1 MLGFSAIADSPI
13 ADIREDQYLVLTSQT
28 LSLTLN
34 SAAATAAANAAA
46 SSQNLVTTLNSLTIQ
61 AAANYALQSQNLALT
76 ITPVIVSGDALPP
89 TLDSQSL
96 ATTLS
101 SVTVEVQPPTFDS
114 QSLTLSLNA
123 VTITTEVNA
132 LLGTQTL
139 NATLNSVGLSADQVL
154 DLTSQSLALTLN
166 SVAIATEVN
175 ALLSSQSLTLTQNH
189 VLNSTD
195 QTVGV
200 TGFSIASTLNSF
212 RSFWVDIFTTQIPE
226 IPYDDASIASTPI
239 CYTPPEPTTDTSVQG
254 NWNEIT
260 LDAVVDGQDCAI
272 GSQPICVGV
281 NYTNTEL
288 LVVAVNG
295 AGAITQIAIKHTA
308 LYDEVPNNPVSV
320 VETNGGSGATFN
332 ISYTLNVAVSVAIVN
347 GGSGYV
353 VGDTLFVLGGIGY
366 NLPSTGKYPA
376 SPWNSITT
384 TQNSNWTN
392 IST

>member
-1 MLGFSAIADSPI
+1 VLGFSAIADSPI

-76 ITPVIVSGDALPP
+76 LNSVSLSVDAVLPA
-89 TLDSQSL
+89 LDSQSL

-101 SVTVEVQPPTFDS
+101 SVIVEVQPPTFDS
-114 QSLTLSLNA
+114 QSLTLSLNSVA
-123 VTITTEVNA
+123 IATEVDA
-132 LLGTQTL
+132 LL
-139 NATLNSVGLSADQVL
+139 S
-154 DLTSQSLALTLN
+154 SQSLALTLN
-166 SVAIATEVN
+166 SVTASAAVN
-175 ALLSSQSLTLTQNH
+175 LTADSQALSLTLNSVTASAAVNLTAASQSLTLTQNH

-212 RSFWVDIFTTQIPE
+212 RSFWLDVFTVQIPE
-226 IPYDDASIASTPI
+226 IPYDDASIASNPI
-239 CYTPPEPTTDTSVQG
+239 CYTPPAPTTETSIQG

-260 LDAVVDGQDCAI
+260 LDAVVYGQDCSI

-295 AGAITQIAIKHTA
+295 AGAITQIAIKHTS
-308 LYDEVPNNPVSV
+308 LYDEVPSNPVSV
-320 VETNGGSGATFN
+320 VATNGGSGATFN
-332 ISYTLNVAVSVAIVN
+332 IAYTLNVAVVVDIAN
-347 GGSGYV
+347 AGSGYV

-392 IST
+392 IPT

>member
-76 ITPVIVSGDALPP
+76 LNSVTASAAVNLTA
-89 TLDSQSL
+89 TSQSL
-96 ATTLS
+96 ALS
-101 SVTVEVQPPTFDS
+101 QNDVLISVQPPTFDS
-114 QSLTLSLNA
+114 QSLTLSLNSVA
-123 VTITTEVNA
+123 IATEVDA
-132 LLGTQTL
+132 LL
-139 NATLNSVGLSADQVL
+139 S
-154 DLTSQSLALTLN
+154 SQSLALTLN
-166 SVAIATEVN
+166 SVTASAAVN
-175 ALLSSQSLTLTQNH
+175 LTADSQSLALTLNSVTASAAVNLTAASQSLTLTQNH

-195 QTVGV
+195 QTVVV

-212 RSFWVDIFTTQIPE
+212 RSFWLDIFTVQIPE
-226 IPYDDASIASTPI
+226 IPYDDASIASNPI
-239 CYTPPEPTTDTSVQG
+239 CYTPPAPTTETSIQG

-260 LDAVVDGQDCAI
+260 LDVVVYGQDCSI

-295 AGAITQIAIKHTA
+295 AGAITQIAIKHTS
-308 LYDEVPNNPVSV
+308 LYDEVPSNPVSV
-320 VETNGGSGATFN
+320 VATNGGSGATFN
-332 ISYTLNVAVSVAIVN
+332 IAYTLNVAVVVDIAN
-347 GGSGYV
+347 AGSGYV

-392 IST
+392 IPT

>member
-1 MLGFSAIADSPI
+1 VLGFSAIADSPI

-76 ITPVIVSGDALPP
+76 LNSVTASAAVNLTA
-89 TLDSQSL
+89 TSQSL
-96 ATTLS
+96 ALS
-101 SVTVEVQPPTFDS
+101 QNDVLISVQPPTFDS
-114 QSLTLSLNA
+114 QSLTLSLNSVA
-123 VTITTEVNA
+123 IATEVDA
-132 LLGTQTL
+132 LL
-139 NATLNSVGLSADQVL
+139 S
-154 DLTSQSLALTLN
+154 SQSLALTLN
-166 SVAIATEVN
+166 SVTASAAVN
-175 ALLSSQSLTLTQNH
+175 LTADSQSLALTLNSVTASAAVNLTAASQSLTLTQNH

-195 QTVGV
+195 QTVVV

-212 RSFWVDIFTTQIPE
+212 RSFWLDIFTVQIPE
-226 IPYDDASIASTPI
+226 IPYDDASIASNPI
-239 CYTPPEPTTDTSVQG
+239 CYTPPAPTTETSIQG

-260 LDAVVDGQDCAI
+260 LDVVVYGQDCSI

-295 AGAITQIAIKHTA
+295 AGAITQIAIKHTS
-308 LYDEVPNNPVSV
+308 LYDEVPSNPVSV
-320 VETNGGSGATFN
+320 VATNGGSGATFN
-332 ISYTLNVAVSVAIVN
+332 IAYTLNVAVVVDIAN
-347 GGSGYV
+347 AGSGYV

-392 IST
+392 IPT

>member
-1 MLGFSAIADSPI
+1 VLGFSAIADSPI

-76 ITPVIVSGDALPP
+76 LNSVTASAAVNLTA
-89 TLDSQSL
+89 TSQSL
-96 ATTLS
+96 ALS
-101 SVTVEVQPPTFDS
+101 QNDVLISVQPPTFDS
-114 QSLTLSLNA
+114 QSLTLSLNSVA
-123 VTITTEVNA
+123 IATEVDA
-132 LLGTQTL
+132 LLG
-139 NATLNSVGLSADQVL
+139 
-154 DLTSQSLALTLN
+154 SQSLALTLN
-166 SVAIATEVN
+166 SVTASAAVN
-175 ALLSSQSLTLTQNH
+175 LTADSQALSLTLNSVTASAAVNLTAASQSLTLTQNH

-212 RSFWVDIFTTQIPE
+212 RSFWLDIFTVQIPE
-226 IPYDDASIASTPI
+226 IPYDDASIASNPI
-239 CYTPPEPTTDTSVQG
+239 CYTPPAPTTETSIQG

-260 LDAVVDGQDCAI
+260 LDAVVYGQDCSI

-295 AGAITQIAIKHTA
+295 AGAITQIAIKHTS
-308 LYDEVPNNPVSV
+308 LYDEVPSNPVSV
-320 VETNGGSGATFN
+320 VATNGGSGATFN
-332 ISYTLNVAVSVAIVN
+332 IAYTLNVAVVVDIAN
-347 GGSGYV
+347 AGSGYV

-392 IST
+392 IPT

>member
-76 ITPVIVSGDALPP
+76 LNSVTASSAVNLTA
-89 TLDSQSL
+89 TSQSL
-96 ATTLS
+96 ALS
-101 SVTVEVQPPTFDS
+101 QNDVLISVQPPTFDS
-114 QSLTLSLNA
+114 QSLTLSLNSVA
-123 VTITTEVNA
+123 IATEVDA
-132 LLGTQTL
+132 LL
-139 NATLNSVGLSADQVL
+139 S
-154 DLTSQSLALTLN
+154 SQSLALTLN
-166 SVAIATEVN
+166 SVTASAAVN
-175 ALLSSQSLTLTQNH
+175 LTADSQALSLTLNSVTASAAVNLTAASQSLTLTQNH

-212 RSFWVDIFTTQIPE
+212 RSFWLDIFTVQIPE
-226 IPYDDASIASTPI
+226 IPYDDASIASNPI
-239 CYTPPEPTTDTSVQG
+239 CYTPPAPTTETSIQG

-260 LDAVVDGQDCAI
+260 LDAVVYGQDCSI

-295 AGAITQIAIKHTA
+295 AGAITQIAIKHTS
-308 LYDEVPNNPVSV
+308 LYDEVPSNPVSV
-320 VETNGGSGATFN
+320 VATNGGSGATFN
-332 ISYTLNVAVSVAIVN
+332 IAYTLNVAVVVDIAN
-347 GGSGYV
+347 AGSGYV

-392 IST
+392 IPT

>member
-13 ADIREDQYLVLTSQT
+13 ADIREDQYLVLNSQT

-76 ITPVIVSGDALPP
+76 LNSVTASAAVNLTA
-89 TLDSQSL
+89 TSQSL
-96 ATTLS
+96 ALS
-101 SVTVEVQPPTFDS
+101 QNDVLISVQPPTFDS
-114 QSLTLSLNA
+114 QSLTLSLNSVA
-123 VTITTEVNA
+123 IATEVDA
-132 LLGTQTL
+132 LL
-139 NATLNSVGLSADQVL
+139 S
-154 DLTSQSLALTLN
+154 SQSLALTLN
-166 SVAIATEVN
+166 SVTASAAVN
-175 ALLSSQSLTLTQNH
+175 LTADSQALSLTLNSVTASAAVNLTAASQSLTLTQNH

-200 TGFSIASTLNSF
+200 TGLSIASTLNSF

-226 IPYDDASIASTPI
+226 IPYDDASIASNPI
-239 CYTPPEPTTDTSVQG
+239 CYTPPAPTTETSIQG

-260 LDAVVDGQDCAI
+260 LDAVVYGQDCSI
-272 GSQPICVGV
+272 GSQPNCVGV

-295 AGAITQIAIKHTA
+295 AGAITQIAIKHTS
-308 LYDEVPNNPVSV
+308 LYDEVPSNPVSV
-320 VETNGGSGATFN
+320 VATNGGSGATFN
-332 ISYTLNVAVSVAIVN
+332 IAYTLNVAVVVDIAN
-347 GGSGYV
+347 AGSGYV

-392 IST
+392 IPT

>member
-1 MLGFSAIADSPI
+1 VLGFSAIADSPI

-76 ITPVIVSGDALPP
+76 LNSVTASAAVNLTA
-89 TLDSQSL
+89 TSQSL
-96 ATTLS
+96 ALS
-101 SVTVEVQPPTFDS
+101 QNDVLISVQPPTFDS
-114 QSLTLSLNA
+114 QSLTLSLNSVA
-123 VTITTEVNA
+123 IATEVDA
-132 LLGTQTL
+132 LL
-139 NATLNSVGLSADQVL
+139 S
-154 DLTSQSLALTLN
+154 SQSLALTLN
-166 SVAIATEVN
+166 SVTASAAVN
-175 ALLSSQSLTLTQNH
+175 LTADSQALSLTLNSVTASAAVNLTAASQSLTLTQNH

-212 RSFWVDIFTTQIPE
+212 RSFWLDVFTVQIPE
-226 IPYDDASIASTPI
+226 IPYDDASIASNPI
-239 CYTPPEPTTDTSVQG
+239 CYTPPAPTTETSIQG

-260 LDAVVDGQDCAI
+260 LDAVVYGQDCSI

-295 AGAITQIAIKHTA
+295 AGAITQIAIKHTS
-308 LYDEVPNNPVSV
+308 LYDEVPSNPVSV
-320 VETNGGSGATFN
+320 VATNGGSGATFN
-332 ISYTLNVAVSVAIVN
+332 IAYTLNVAVVVDIAN
-347 GGSGYV
+347 AGSGYV

-392 IST
+392 IPT

>member
-76 ITPVIVSGDALPP
+76 LNSVTASAAVNLTA
-89 TLDSQSL
+89 TSQSL
-96 ATTLS
+96 ALS
-101 SVTVEVQPPTFDS
+101 QNDVLISVQPPTFDS
-114 QSLTLSLNA
+114 QSLTLSLNSVA
-123 VTITTEVNA
+123 IATEVDA
-132 LLGTQTL
+132 LLG
-139 NATLNSVGLSADQVL
+139 
-154 DLTSQSLALTLN
+154 SQSLALTLN
-166 SVAIATEVN
+166 SVTASAAVN
-175 ALLSSQSLTLTQNH
+175 LTADSQALSLTLNSVTASAAVNLTAASQSLTLTQNH

-212 RSFWVDIFTTQIPE
+212 RSFWLDIFTVQIPE
-226 IPYDDASIASTPI
+226 IPYDDASIASNPI
-239 CYTPPEPTTDTSVQG
+239 CYTPPAPTTETSIQG

-260 LDAVVDGQDCAI
+260 LDAVVYGQDCSI

-295 AGAITQIAIKHTA
+295 AGAITQIAIKHTS
-308 LYDEVPNNPVSV
+308 LYDEVPSNPVSV
-320 VETNGGSGATFN
+320 VATNGGSGATFN
-332 ISYTLNVAVSVAIVN
+332 IAYTLNVAVVVDIAN
-347 GGSGYV
+347 AGSGYV

-392 IST
+392 IPT

>member
-76 ITPVIVSGDALPP
+76 LNSVTASAAVNLTA
-89 TLDSQSL
+89 TSQSL
-96 ATTLS
+96 ALS
-101 SVTVEVQPPTFDS
+101 QNDVLISVQPPTFDS
-114 QSLTLSLNA
+114 QSLTLSLNSVA
-123 VTITTEVNA
+123 IVTEVDA
-132 LLGTQTL
+132 LL
-139 NATLNSVGLSADQVL
+139 S
-154 DLTSQSLALTLN
+154 SQSLALTLN
-166 SVAIATEVN
+166 SVTASAAVN
-175 ALLSSQSLTLTQNH
+175 LTADSQALSLTLNSVTASAAVNLTAASQSLTLTQNH

-200 TGFSIASTLNSF
+200 TGLSIASTLNSF

-226 IPYDDASIASTPI
+226 IPYDDASIASNPI
-239 CYTPPEPTTDTSVQG
+239 CYTPPAPTTETSIQG

-260 LDAVVDGQDCAI
+260 LDAVVYGQDCSI

-295 AGAITQIAIKHTA
+295 AGAITQIAIKHTS
-308 LYDEVPNNPVSV
+308 LYDEVPSNPVSV
-320 VETNGGSGATFN
+320 VATNGGSGATFN
-332 ISYTLNVAVSVAIVN
+332 IAYTLNVAVVVDIAN
-347 GGSGYV
+347 AGSGYV

-392 IST
+392 IPT

>member
-76 ITPVIVSGDALPP
+76 LNSVTASAAVNLTA
-89 TLDSQSL
+89 TSQSL
-96 ATTLS
+96 ALS
-101 SVTVEVQPPTFDS
+101 QNDVLISVQPPTFDS
-114 QSLTLSLNA
+114 QSLTLSLNSVA
-123 VTITTEVNA
+123 IATEVDA
-132 LLGTQTL
+132 LL
-139 NATLNSVGLSADQVL
+139 S
-154 DLTSQSLALTLN
+154 SQSLALTLN
-166 SVAIATEVN
+166 SVTASAAVN
-175 ALLSSQSLTLTQNH
+175 LTADSQALSLTLNSVTASAAVNLTAASQSLTLTQNH

-200 TGFSIASTLNSF
+200 TGLSIASTLNSF

-226 IPYDDASIASTPI
+226 IPYDDASIASNPI
-239 CYTPPEPTTDTSVQG
+239 CYTPPAPTTETSIQG

-260 LDAVVDGQDCAI
+260 LDAVVYGQDCSI

-295 AGAITQIAIKHTA
+295 AGAITQIAIKHTS
-308 LYDEVPNNPVSV
+308 LYDEVPSNPVSV
-320 VETNGGSGATFN
+320 VATNGGSGATFN
-332 ISYTLNVAVSVAIVN
+332 IAYTLNVAVVVDIAN
-347 GGSGYV
+347 AGSGYV

-392 IST
+392 IPT

>member
-1 MLGFSAIADSPI
+1 VLGFSAIADSPI

-76 ITPVIVSGDALPP
+76 LNSVTASAAVNLTA
-89 TLDSQSL
+89 TSQSL
-96 ATTLS
+96 ALS
-101 SVTVEVQPPTFDS
+101 QNDVLISVQPPTFDS
-114 QSLTLSLNA
+114 QSLTLSLNSVA
-123 VTITTEVNA
+123 IATEVDA
-132 LLGTQTL
+132 LLG
-139 NATLNSVGLSADQVL
+139 
-154 DLTSQSLALTLN
+154 SQSLALTLN
-166 SVAIATEVN
+166 SVTASAAVN
-175 ALLSSQSLTLTQNH
+175 LTADSQSLALTLNSVTASAAVNLTAASQSLTLTQNH

-212 RSFWVDIFTTQIPE
+212 RSFWLDIFTVQIPE
-226 IPYDDASIASTPI
+226 IPYDDASIASNPI
-239 CYTPPEPTTDTSVQG
+239 CYTPPAPTTETSIQG

-260 LDAVVDGQDCAI
+260 LDAVVYGQDCSI

-295 AGAITQIAIKHTA
+295 AGAITQIAIKHTS
-308 LYDEVPNNPVSV
+308 LYDEVPSNPVSV
-320 VETNGGSGATFN
+320 VATNGGSGATFN
-332 ISYTLNVAVSVAIVN
+332 IAYTLNVAVVVDIAN
-347 GGSGYV
+347 AGSGYV

-392 IST
+392 IPT

>member
-13 ADIREDQYLVLTSQT
+13 ADIREDQYLVLNSQT
-28 LSLTLN
+28 LSLTL
-34 SAAATAAANAAA
+34 SSIAATAAANASAA
-46 SSQNLVTTLNSLTIQ
+46 SQNLVLTPNSLTVQ

-76 ITPVIVSGDALPP
+76 LNSVTASAAVNLTA
-89 TLDSQSL
+89 TSQSL
-96 ATTLS
+96 TTTLS
-101 SVTVEVQPPTFDS
+101 SVAVDVQPPTFDS
-114 QSLTLSLNA
+114 QSLTLSLNG
-123 VTITTEVNA
+123 VSLSTEVDA
-132 LLGTQTL
+132 LLDSQSTAL
-139 NATLNSVGLSADQVL
+139 TLNSVAASAAVN
-154 DLTSQSLALTLN
+154 LTAASQSLALTLN
-166 SVAIATEVN
+166 SVAASAAVN
-175 ALLSSQSLTLTQNH
+175 LTAASQSLTFTQNH

-200 TGFSIASTLNSF
+200 TGLSIASTLNSF
-212 RSFWVDIFTTQIPE
+212 RSFWLDIFTTQIPE
-226 IPYDDASIASTPI
+226 IPYDDASIASNPI
-239 CYTPPEPTTDTSVQG
+239 CYTPPAPTTETSIQG

-260 LDAVVDGQDCAI
+260 LNAVVYGQDLSI

-295 AGAITQIAIKHTA
+295 SGAITQIAIKHTS
-308 LYDEVPNNPVSV
+308 LYDEVPANPVSV
-320 VETNGGSGATFN
+320 VATNGGSGATFD
-332 ISYTLNVAVSVAIVN
+332 ITYTLNVAVGVTIADA
-347 GGSGYV
+347 GSGYE

-392 IST
+392 IPT